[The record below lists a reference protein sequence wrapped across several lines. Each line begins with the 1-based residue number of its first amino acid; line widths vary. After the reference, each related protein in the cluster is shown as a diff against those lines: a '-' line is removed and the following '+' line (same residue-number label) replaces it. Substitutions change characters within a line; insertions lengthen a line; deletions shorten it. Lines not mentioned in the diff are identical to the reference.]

1 MDPGRP
7 NRPSVE
13 SPARRLLFPT
23 TDSFLTRFNTKCLE
37 TDEAT
42 VVGKVGCRT
51 VARSAWKF
59 GIAGIRKFVREVLLS
74 SDRFALRTA
83 GSVHPGGTSTGKIVA
98 L

>member
-1 MDPGRP
+1 MDPGCP
-7 NRPSVE
+7 NRPSVD
-13 SPARRLLFPT
+13 SLARRLLFPT

-59 GIAGIRKFVREVLLS
+59 GIAGIRKFVHEVLLS
-74 SDRFALRTA
+74 SDRFALILS
-83 GSVHPGGTSTGKIVA
+83 GQLEVCILVVHP
-98 L
+98 LER